1 MALAKLSICYTW
13 KNIKS
18 GNNNNKWKISAPTW
32 NDESDLPDWHYSISD
47 I

>member
-18 GNNNNKWKISAPTW
+18 GNNNNKWKISAPT
-32 NDESDLPDWHYSISD
+32 
-47 I
+47 